1 MNFVLKSYQAK
12 GECAVQPSDVSG
24 PINLERERAAL
35 LAVHA
40 QDRQGHMTTDAQL
53 ILAHAAESFIYLGEG
68 KITRMTRDEVASDF
82 AEMFA
87 GATYQEWDDLEP
99 PIISISADA
108 SMAWMIVRTRVRR
121 TRRDADGQ
129 EQLRQFVYA
138 GIMTYEKRAG
148 IWVRIANV
156 STFEPQATEE

>member
-1 MNFVLKSYQAK
+1 M
-12 GECAVQPSDVSG
+12 PG
-24 PINLERERAAL
+24 PVDLEREREAL
-35 LAVHA
+35 LAIHA
-40 QDRQGHMTTDAQL
+40 QDRRAHMTTDAQL
-53 ILAHAAESFIYLGEG
+53 IMAHAADEFIYVGEG
-68 KITRMTRDEVASDF
+68 AITRMTRGQVASDF

-99 PIISISADA
+99 PIVRISSDA

-121 TRRDADGQ
+121 THRDEHGQ
-129 EQLRQFVYA
+129 EQRRQFIYA

-156 STFEPQATEE
+156 STFERLADE